1 MTRTGTTTR
10 TRTRTRTRTGGL
22 ATLSVLVAAGL
33 AANGPAR
40 AEQTVLN
47 VGMAGDDAGKLDPH
61 VATTTLDKGLLHWMF
76 NGLVRIQPGKASP
89 EFIEPDI
96 AESWE
101 ASEDGLTWTF
111 ALRDD
116 VDCHGEYGML
126 DAEDVVFSIERA
138 MDPDVSSF
146 SADFSAIEN
155 VEATGDLEVTMTLS
169 NPVPSLLGLLVP
181 YHGGNIVCKDAVE
194 ALGEDYA
201 RTPIGTGPFMFDE
214 YQPQQY
220 VKLVA
225 HEDYFR
231 GEPNIQEI
239 FYRYISS
246 DASRDLA
253 FQTGEIDMI
262 YGRQDQTWVERIG
275 ELPDTN
281 VVIMSPGEMSMIS
294 LNMTQPPLDDVRVR
308 RAIAHAID
316 RDTMVAFKG
325 EDVTLPAL
333 SVVPEGYLGYTD
345 DIPLHEFD
353 VDKAKALLEEAG
365 HPDGITVKA
374 IHTTLPGMLSTM
386 EALQALLREAN
397 IDMQIELVEH
407 ATFHDQIREDLSQ
420 VVHYSAARFP
430 IADTYLTQ
438 FFDSASTVGTPTAVT
453 NFSHCDVADEE
464 IRAARVEPDEERQ
477 LELWAEAQRK
487 IADAVCAVPIYQNLQ
502 LWAWKD
508 TFDPGFEVEGSLNLS
523 PAITEQSK
531 FTE

>member
-1 MTRTGTTTR
+1 MRTNR
-10 TRTRTRTRTGGL
+10 THCRNAAL
-22 ATLSVLVAAGL
+22 ALL
-33 AANGPAR
+33 AALAVAGPGASGALH
-40 AEQTVLN
+40 AEQTTLN

-76 NGLVRIQPGKASP
+76 NGLVRIEPGKASP

-96 AESWE
+96 ATSWE
-101 ASEDGLTWTF
+101 SSEDGLRWTF

-126 DAEDVVFSIERA
+126 DAEDVVFSLERA

-146 SADFSAIEN
+146 AADFSAVES
-155 VEATGDLEVTMTLS
+155 VEATGDLEVTITLS
-169 NPVPSLLGLLVP
+169 NPVPSLPGLLVP

-194 ALGEDYA
+194 ALGEDFA
-201 RTPIGTGPFMFDE
+201 RTPIGTGPFMFEE

-231 GEPNIQEI
+231 GSPNIKEI
-239 FYRYISS
+239 FYRYIGS

-262 YGRQDQTWVERIG
+262 YGRQDQTWVERIA
-275 ELPDTN
+275 ELPDVE
-281 VVIMSPGEMSMIS
+281 VVVMSPGEMSMIS
-294 LNMTQPPLDDVRVR
+294 LNTSQPPLDDVRVR
-308 RAIAHAID
+308 RAVAHAID
-316 RDTMVAFKG
+316 RDTMIAFKG
-325 EDVTLPAL
+325 EDVTLPAV

-345 DIPLHEFD
+345 DIPMYEFD

-365 HPDGITVKA
+365 HPDGVELKA

-386 EALQALLREAN
+386 EAVQALLRKAD

-438 FFDSASTVGTPTAVT
+438 FFDSESIVGTPTAVT

-487 IADAVCAVPIYQNLQ
+487 IAEAVCAVPIYQNLQ

-508 TFDPGFEVEGSLNLS
+508 TFEPGYEIEGSLNLS
-523 PAITEQSK
+523 PAITEQSR

>member
-1 MTRTGTTTR
+1 MRITR
-10 TRTRTRTRTGGL
+10 TRPRRGGL
-22 ATLSVLVAAGL
+22 ALLSALAVAGL
-33 AANGPAR
+33 GASGALH
-40 AEQTVLN
+40 AEQTTLN
-47 VGMAGDDAGKLDPH
+47 VGTAGDDAGKLDPH

-96 AESWE
+96 ATSWE
-101 ASEDGLTWTF
+101 SSEDGLTWTF

-116 VDCHGEYGML
+116 VDCHGEYGTL
-126 DAEDVVFSIERA
+126 DAEDVVFSLERS
-138 MDPDVSSF
+138 MNPDVSGFAS
-146 SADFSAIEN
+146 DFGAVES
-155 VEATGDLEVTMTLS
+155 VEATGDLEVTITLS

-201 RTPIGTGPFMFDE
+201 RTPIGTGPFMFEE

-231 GEPNIQEI
+231 GSPNIEEI
-239 FYRYISS
+239 FYRYIGS

-253 FQTGEIDMI
+253 FQSGEIDMI
-262 YGRQDQTWVERIG
+262 YGRQDQTWVERIT
-275 ELPDTN
+275 ELPGAE
-281 VVIMSPGEMSMIS
+281 VVVMSPGEMSMIS
-294 LNMTQPPLDDVRVR
+294 LNMNQPPLDDVRVR
-308 RAIAHAID
+308 RAVAHAVD

-325 EDVTLPAL
+325 EDVALPAV

-345 DIPLHEFD
+345 DIPLYEFD
-353 VDKAKALLEEAG
+353 IDKAKALLEEAG
-365 HPDGITVKA
+365 HPDGVSLKA
-374 IHTTLPGMLSTM
+374 IHTTLPGMLTTM
-386 EALQALLREAN
+386 EALQAMLREAD
-397 IDMQIELVEH
+397 IDLQIELVEH

-438 FFDSASTVGTPTAVT
+438 FFDSDSIVGKPTAVT

-487 IADAVCAVPIYQNLQ
+487 IAEEVCAVPVYQNLQ

-508 TFDPGFEVEGSLNLS
+508 TFDPGHEIEGSLNLS
-523 PAITEQSK
+523 PAVTEQSR